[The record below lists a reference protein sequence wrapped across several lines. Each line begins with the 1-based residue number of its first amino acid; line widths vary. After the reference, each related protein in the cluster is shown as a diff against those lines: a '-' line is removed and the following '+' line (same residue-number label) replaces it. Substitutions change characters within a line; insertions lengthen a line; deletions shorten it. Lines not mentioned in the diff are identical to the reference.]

1 MKLELH
7 TSKSGDTII
16 VSMKGRIDADTAPE
30 VEQKFNTLMLKN
42 KYNLIAD
49 MRELNFISS
58 AGLRVLLAT
67 LKETRKNGGDLRL
80 ACLQADV
87 VKVLEMTGFVNLFK
101 IYQSV
106 KGAIKS
112 F

>member
-7 TSKSGDTII
+7 ISKSGDAII
-16 VSMKGRIDADTAPE
+16 VSMKGRIDADTAHE
-30 VEQKFNTLMLKN
+30 VEQKFNSIMSKN
-42 KYNLIAD
+42 KYSLIAD

-87 VKVLEMTGFVNLFK
+87 KKVLDMTGFVNLFK
-101 IYQSV
+101 IHQSV
-106 KGAIKS
+106 KDAVKS